1 MARIYSIGFEK
12 NTLTSGV
19 EANSLASNGT
29 GVATSTT
36 QVHSGSRSLKN
47 VSDNAESSIQVTNS
61 SSHSQYLSFW
71 IYVTILPGANT
82 TIALVSDGSQ
92 GIAMCFIDIT
102 STGALQLYYSGT
114 GGGFTQ
120 LGSNSSA
127 LSLNTWTQITLH
139 IDDTAGLASTVL
151 AANINGTAFASGTI
165 AEFVSGNAGVPGGL
179 SKIGSGMVDA
189 NGTGTWYLDDF
200 CINDGSGSS
209 QTSYPAIGNKL
220 SLITPNAQG
229 DANAWA
235 TQVGGTAG
243 AANNFT
249 RVDEITPDDVT
260 SYNGSTV
267 LGQQD
272 LFKCADPAIGTDTV
286 SCVQVMAR
294 YRNNTVDLTTAFVIQ
309 CEKVSAGT
317 IASGSAI
324 DPDATA
330 WTTCTPAGS
339 LVLYNDPDSNPWTE
353 STLATIQLGYKIS
366 TAHTNAIDV
375 TNVWAY
381 VDHIPASGVQY
392 YSSLATLGAG

>member
-1 MARIYSIGFEK
+1 MARQYSIGFEK

-29 GVATSTT
+29 GVSVSTT
-36 QVHSGSRSLKN
+36 QAHSGTHALKN
-47 VSDNAESSIQVTNS
+47 VNDNAESSIQITNS
-61 SSHSQYLSFW
+61 SNHSQYLSFW
-71 IYVTILPGANT
+71 IYVTIRPGANT
-82 TIALVSDGSQ
+82 TIALMSDGSQ
-92 GIAMCFIDIT
+92 GIALCFIDMT
-102 STGALQLYYSGT
+102 STGALQLYYSNT
-114 GGGFTQ
+114 GGTFSQ
-120 LGSNSSA
+120 LGSNSSPIP
-127 LSLNTWTQITLH
+127 LNTWTQITLH

-165 AEFVSGNAGVPGGL
+165 AEFVNSDTGVPNGL

-209 QTSYPAIGNKL
+209 QNSYPATGNSL
-220 SLITPNAQG
+220 TLITPNAQG

-235 TQVGGTAG
+235 TAVGGTAG

-294 YRNNTVDLTTAFVIQ
+294 YRNNTVDITTAFVIQ
-309 CEKVSAGT
+309 CEKASAGT
-317 IASGSAI
+317 LASGAAI
-324 DPDATA
+324 DPDGTT

-339 LVLYNDPDSNPWTE
+339 LVLYTDPDGGSWVE
-353 STLATIQLGYKIS
+353 ATLATIQLGYKIS

-375 TNVWAY
+375 TNIWAY
-381 VDHIPASGVQY
+381 VDHAPAVSVTGHNLSLLGV
-392 YSSLATLGAG
+392 GN